1 MPRSDSSQKRPRG
14 LRVIRGASLLPRL
27 LVLVGLLLAPG
38 CDNAGRGA
46 PRKDGPSG
54 SALQESWNSTIIL
67 SQKGALRLKL
77 RAGHILDLGR
87 DSYAIDGGVEAE
99 FFGESG
105 DRISSLVADSA
116 QVTEGKT
123 TRVLG
128 SVILRSNDGST
139 LETSELVW
147 DDQAGMVR
155 TEKLVTLST
164 SDGVE
169 KGTDFRSTA
178 DLKRWSMRSVTGR
191 SLRDLR
197 EGR

>member
-1 MPRSDSSQKRPRG
+1 MSRVASALPRS
-14 LRVIRGASLLPRL
+14 
-27 LVLVGLLLAPG
+27 LVLMGLLLVCG
-38 CDNAGRGA
+38 CDNAERGVS
-46 PRKDGPSG
+46 RKDEPSAPVG
-54 SALQESWNSTIIL
+54 QESWNSTIIL

-87 DSYAIDGGVEAE
+87 DSYAIDGGVKAE
-99 FFGESG
+99 FFGEGG

-123 TRVLG
+123 TRVRGHVTL
-128 SVILRSNDGST
+128 SSSDGST
-139 LETSELVW
+139 LETTELVW
-147 DDQAGMVR
+147 DDAAGMV
-155 TEKLVTLST
+155 TTDKLVTLST
-164 SDGVE
+164 SDGIE
-169 KGTDFRSTA
+169 QGTSFRSTA